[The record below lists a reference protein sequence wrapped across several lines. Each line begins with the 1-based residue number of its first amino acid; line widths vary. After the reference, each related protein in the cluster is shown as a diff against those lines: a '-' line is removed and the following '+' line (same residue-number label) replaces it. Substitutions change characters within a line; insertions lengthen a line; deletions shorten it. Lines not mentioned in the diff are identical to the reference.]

1 MSDKSSFTPEE
12 WQVLFTAAPMIG
24 MGVSLASPNGPF
36 GVVKEM
42 FAVGMAI
49 SETLQA
55 GSSNPLVRAVI
66 DDMKARGTKPER
78 PVGMDNPESAKR
90 VVLET
95 MKRVNTVL
103 AAKSTPD
110 EAAGFKSWLL
120 TIADKVAQASTE
132 GGFFGI
138 GGERISQAEKQAI
151 AELASALESGIQA

>member
-1 MSDKSSFTPEE
+1 LSDKSSFTPEE

-55 GSSNPLVRAVI
+55 GSSSPLVKAVI

-78 PVGMDNPESAKR
+78 PAGMDNPESAKR
-90 VVLET
+90 VVLDT
-95 MKRVNTVL
+95 MKRVSTVL
-103 AAKSTPD
+103 AAKATPD

-120 TIADKVAQASTE
+120 GIADKVAQASNE

-138 GGERISQAEKQAI
+138 GGERVSQAEKQAI
-151 AELASALESGIQA
+151 ADLAAALGSGIQA

>member
-1 MSDKSSFTPEE
+1 MSDKSSYTSEE

-55 GSSNPLVRAVI
+55 GSSNPLVKAVI

-78 PVGMDNPESAKR
+78 PAGMDNPESAKR
-90 VVLET
+90 VVLDT
-95 MKRVNTVL
+95 MKRVDAVL

-110 EAAGFKSWLL
+110 EAAGFKSWLVG
-120 TIADKVAQASTE
+120 IANKVAEASTE

-138 GGERISQAEKQAI
+138 GGERVTQAEKQAI
-151 AELASALESGIQA
+151 AEMASALGSGLQA